1 MFKGILIVLSEGKKI
16 EIDNGKINF
25 IFGFDFYIGNIWDL
39 KGILFLMDVFSIILV
54 DNVESFDFFNLGEF
68 KMYNGGII
76 LEEGVDFINV
86 KVIIFF

>member
-1 MFKGILIVLSEGKKI
+1 MFKGILIVFIDGKKI

-39 KGILFLMDVFSIILV
+39 KNILFLMDIFSIVLV

-76 LEEGVDFINV
+76 LEEVGDFINV

>member
-1 MFKGILIVLSEGKKI
+1 MFKGILIVFIDGKKI

-39 KGILFLMDVFSIILV
+39 KNILFLMDVFSIVLV

-76 LEEGVDFINV
+76 LEEVGDFINV